1 MRALPTIGAV
11 AARFA
16 PLAITMSA
24 LCCSGFASRPNIVIL
39 FADDL
44 GYSDIGC
51 FGGEIETP
59 HLDAL
64 AQSGLRLTQ
73 FYNTG
78 RCCPSRASL
87 LTGLYPHQAGVGLM
101 VYRNYPGA
109 GYRGHLNNECVTFG
123 DVAKSAGYGT
133 YLVGKWHAGHTPE
146 ARPEV
151 RGFDHFTGIYL
162 HIDSYWKVL
171 KGCDIYRD
179 GELLIEAQENP
190 TNPYHPEEEFYTTDF
205 FTDAAIDYLQQAAER
220 PEQPFLLHVCF
231 NAPHFPLE
239 APDELI
245 EKYRGRYLRG
255 WDKLREE
262 KFQRMKGMGLLRARQ
277 KLPRGRRHE
286 EVAVEGLVFK
296 DMVDR
301 EFLPAWDDLSPAE
314 QEELDFRRAIYAAQ
328 IDRMDQGIGRI
339 VEQLRRQDALDNT
352 VVMFFSDNGC
362 SGELDLFGMNWPE
375 HTRSNYS
382 QWRTAGGWS
391 ISQGQCWA
399 HLSNTPLRKYKQY
412 VHEGGIASPFV
423 VHWPDGI
430 ERTNE
435 IEDEETFHLIDVMPT
450 ICELTGAEYPKE
462 HNGRAIN
469 PAPGTSMVPYWQG
482 DVRAPNARTLFWQH
496 LNHSAVRRG
505 DWKLV
510 TLDDRDTDSW
520 ELYDLSADR
529 SETENVI
536 GEHPRI
542 AEELRTAWQAWA
554 AELNV
559 VPFPETRGDSHPN
572 RIPVPQRTTA
582 E

>member
-1 MRALPTIGAV
+1 MAATRYMATFAERFLAFVLLTSVLCGEGV
-11 AARFA
+11 AA
-16 PLAITMSA
+16 
-24 LCCSGFASRPNIVIL
+24 RPNIVIL

-59 HLDAL
+59 NLDSL
-64 AQSGLRLTQ
+64 AQKGLRLTQ

-101 VYRNYPGA
+101 VYRSYPGA
-109 GYRGHLNNECVTFG
+109 GYRGRLNDECVTFG
-123 DVAKSAGYGT
+123 DVAKSAGYRT
-133 YLVGKWHAGHTPE
+133 YMVGKWHAGHTPE
-146 ARPEV
+146 ALPEV
-151 RGFDHFTGIYL
+151 RGFDQFTGVYL

-171 KGCDIYRD
+171 KGCDVYRD

-190 TNPYHPEEEFYTTDF
+190 TNPYHPEQEFYTTDF

-220 PEQPFLLHVCF
+220 PAEPFLLHVCF

-245 EKYRGRYLRG
+245 EKYRGRYLKG
-255 WDKLREE
+255 WNQLREE
-262 KFQRMKGMGLLRARQ
+262 KFQRMKRMGLLRSGQ

-296 DMVDR
+296 DLLDR
-301 EFLPAWDDLSPAE
+301 ESLPAWDELSPSE
-314 QEELDFRRAIYAAQ
+314 QEELDFRRALYAAQ
-328 IDRMDQGIGRI
+328 VDRMDQGIGRI

-352 VVMFFSDNGC
+352 VIMFFSDNGC

-375 HTRSNYS
+375 HTRSTYS
-382 QWRTAGGWS
+382 QWRKAGGWS

-399 HLSNTPLRKYKQY
+399 HLSNTPLRKYKQF

-423 VHWPDGI
+423 VHWPAGI
-430 ERTNE
+430 ERTDD
-435 IEDEETFHLIDVMPT
+435 IADEQIFHLIDVMPT
-450 ICELTGAEYPKE
+450 ICDLAGAEYPKM
-462 HNGRAIN
+462 HNGREIK
-469 PAPGTSMVPYWQG
+469 PAPGISMAPYWTQ
-482 DVRAPNARTLFWQH
+482 RASEPETRTLLWQH

-510 TLDDRDTDSW
+510 TLDDRDPGSW
-520 ELYDLSADR
+520 ELYDLSTDR
-529 SETENVI
+529 SETENLI
-536 GEHPRI
+536 GEHPQI
-542 AEELRTAWQAWA
+542 ASKLRTAWRTWA
-554 AELNV
+554 EHSNV
-559 VPFPETRGDSHPN
+559 VPFPETRGSSRPN
-572 RIPVPQRTTA
+572 PFPVPQ
-582 E
+582 